1 MCVTEVECLG
11 GGTTVM
17 TCNLCTYYT
26 LHCVCVVTSGRT
38 QGTAAEV
45 DTIGEQQAEA
55 DASGEQ
61 QLKWMQLGSSSW
73 NGCNQGTVWF
83 DHARLVLARDTIA
96 PRY

>member
-1 MCVTEVECLG
+1 MCNGSESLG

-17 TCNLCTYYT
+17 TCNLCTCYT
-26 LHCVCVVTSGRT
+26 LHCVCVVTSGHT

-55 DASGEQ
+55 DANGEQ

-73 NGCNQGTVWF
+73 NGCNQGAVRF
-83 DHARLVLARDTIA
+83 DHARLVLARLLM
-96 PRY
+96 